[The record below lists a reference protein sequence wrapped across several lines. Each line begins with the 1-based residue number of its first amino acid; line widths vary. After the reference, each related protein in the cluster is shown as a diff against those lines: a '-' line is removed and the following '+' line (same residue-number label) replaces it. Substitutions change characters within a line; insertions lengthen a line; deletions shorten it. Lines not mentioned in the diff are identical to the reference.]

1 MRITKNLLLKFT
13 KETVNQRKRSE
24 PDLHAA
30 YLMGSLL
37 DEDPLLGG
45 TTDID
50 LVLVHKYLAPA
61 KREVAAL
68 TPEVSLDIYHKVQ
81 NEYDQLRELRQDAW
95 MGYPLTNNHILL
107 FDTDHWLEYAQSC
120 VTADFHSTD
129 NVMARVT
136 SFQTA
141 ARDGWRNLFEI
152 TPNNHLAWLD
162 QYLDTLSMGAN
173 AIAGLIG
180 PPLTTRRFMITLKQR
195 LETLGVPEVWA
206 GFYGLLGCAKI
217 QDVPVADWVDAF
229 EGDLI
234 ELAESSTPPEH
245 LSAPRLAYYVQGIRV
260 LANGADPTLT
270 VWPMLRTWLDVH
282 LALPEASSKSESWGS
297 FLAALEL
304 TGETSEI
311 KTEALD
317 AYLDSLEVLIESW
330 AHTYGV

>member
-1 MRITKNLLLKFT
+1 MRITKNLLLKFA

-37 DEDPLLGG
+37 EDDPLLGG

-61 KREVAAL
+61 HRETTAL
-68 TPEVSLDIYHKVQ
+68 TPEISLDIYHKVQ
-81 NEYDQLRELRQDAW
+81 DDYRQLRDFRQDAW

-120 VTADFHSTD
+120 VTADFHRTD
-129 NVMARVT
+129 NVLSRVT
-136 SFQTA
+136 AFLNTA
-141 ARDGWRNLFEI
+141 RTGWRRLYEI
-152 TPNNHLAWLD
+152 TPHNHLAWLD
-162 QYLDTLSMGAN
+162 QYLDSLAMGAN

-180 PPLTTRRFMITLKQR
+180 PPLTNRRFMLTFKQR

-206 GFYGLLGCAKI
+206 GFCGLLGSANI
-217 QDVPVADWVDAF
+217 QTASFDEWIDAF

-234 ELAESSTPPEH
+234 ELAETSTPPVH
-245 LSAPRLAYYVQGIRV
+245 LSAPRQAYYIQGVRA
-260 LANGADPTLT
+260 LANSDDPSSMI
-270 VWPMLRTWLDVH
+270 WPLLRTWLDIH
-282 LALPEASSKSESWGS
+282 LSLPEPSSRIETWDT
-297 FLAALEL
+297 FLAALDL
-304 TGETSEI
+304 SDTFSDI

-317 AYLDSLEVLIESW
+317 AYLDTLEVLIESW
-330 AHTYGV
+330 AQTYGV